1 MAKDH
6 WDNMYD
12 DACRDFQKDQKK
24 QSIVHGLLIAGLLV
38 FFAGAVW
45 AVGAI
50 LDHIPETVNTFLKV
64 GS

>member
-12 DACRDFQKDQKK
+12 DACRDFQKDQRQ
-24 QSIVHGLLIAGLLV
+24 QSITHSLLIAGLLV
-38 FFAGAVW
+38 FFAGYGW
-45 AVGAI
+45 AVGTI
-50 LDHIPETVNTFLKV
+50 LEHIPETVNTFLRV